1 MSFQTEKKYCTFGMS
16 AKALIHQGD
25 WADCLLMS
33 LCHVRMLE
41 CFPHAL
47 FLPPTP
53 PLEIVLSRTGV
64 VRPAHRPKRGRTYFH
79 LHFHPKITGLSAL
92 SRRGTFRIL
101 EYRIDILYIPCLTTE
116 GKTPICGLMQWATY
130 RNSKEL
136 SLSRISAVRMK
147 TLTLI
152 F

>member
-1 MSFQTEKKYCTFGMS
+1 MS

-41 CFPHAL
+41 CFQHAL
-47 FLPPTP
+47 FLAPTP

-64 VRPAHRPKRGRTYFH
+64 VRPAHRPQRGRTYFH
-79 LHFHPKITGLSAL
+79 LHFHAKITGLSAL

-116 GKTPICGLMQWATY
+116 GKTPYLWFDAMGNI
-130 RNSKEL
+130 SKEL

-152 F
+152 FQQETTQNVDKMKYY

>member
-1 MSFQTEKKYCTFGMS
+1 MS

-41 CFPHAL
+41 CFQHAL

-79 LHFHPKITGLSAL
+79 LHFHAKITGLSAL

-116 GKTPICGLMQWATY
+116 GKTPYLWFDAMGNI
-130 RNSKEL
+130 SKEL

-152 F
+152 FQQETTQNVDKMKYY

>member
-1 MSFQTEKKYCTFGMS
+1 MS

-41 CFPHAL
+41 CFQHAL
-47 FLPPTP
+47 FLPPSP

-79 LHFHPKITGLSAL
+79 LHFHPKIRGLSAL

-116 GKTPICGLMQWATY
+116 GKTPYLWFDAMG
-130 RNSKEL
+130 N
-136 SLSRISAVRMK
+136 ISEGTVTQPDFGRSDEDFNIDI
-147 TLTLI
+147 LVGNHLERR
-152 F
+152 

>member
-1 MSFQTEKKYCTFGMS
+1 MS

-41 CFPHAL
+41 CFQHAL
-47 FLPPTP
+47 FLAPTP

-79 LHFHPKITGLSAL
+79 LHFHAKITGLSAL

-116 GKTPICGLMQWATY
+116 GKTPYLWFDAMGNI
-130 RNSKEL
+130 SKEL

-152 F
+152 FQQETTQNVDKMKYY

>member
-1 MSFQTEKKYCTFGMS
+1 MS

-41 CFPHAL
+41 CFQHAL
-47 FLPPTP
+47 FLAPTP

-79 LHFHPKITGLSAL
+79 LHFHAKITGLSAL

-101 EYRIDILYIPCLTTE
+101 ECRIDILYIPCLTTE
-116 GKTPICGLMQWATY
+116 GKTPYLWFDAMGNI
-130 RNSKEL
+130 SKEL

>member
-1 MSFQTEKKYCTFGMS
+1 MS

-41 CFPHAL
+41 CFQHAL

-64 VRPAHRPKRGRTYFH
+64 VRPAHSPKRGRTYFH
-79 LHFHPKITGLSAL
+79 LHFHAKITGLSAL

-116 GKTPICGLMQWATY
+116 GKTPYLWFDAMGNI
-130 RNSKEL
+130 SKEL

>member
-1 MSFQTEKKYCTFGMS
+1 MS

-25 WADCLLMS
+25 WADSLLMS

-41 CFPHAL
+41 CFQHAL
-47 FLPPTP
+47 FLAPTP

-79 LHFHPKITGLSAL
+79 LHFHAKITGLSAL

-116 GKTPICGLMQWATY
+116 GKTPYLWFDAMGNI
-130 RNSKEL
+130 SKEL

-152 F
+152 FQQETTQNVDKMKYY

>member
-1 MSFQTEKKYCTFGMS
+1 MS

-79 LHFHPKITGLSAL
+79 LHFHAKITGLSAL

-101 EYRIDILYIPCLTTE
+101 ECRIDILYIPCLTTE
-116 GKTPICGLMQWATY
+116 GKTPYLWFDAMGNI
-130 RNSKEL
+130 SKEL

-152 F
+152 FQQETAQNVDKMKYY

>member
-64 VRPAHRPKRGRTYFH
+64 IRPALRPKRGRTYFH

-101 EYRIDILYIPCLTTE
+101 SIYLASPQKEKL
-116 GKTPICGLMQWATY
+116 PICGLMQWATY
-130 RNSKEL
+130 RKEL